1 MPRAKPISPKS
12 VEAVPRR
19 RVSFIDAMEGLMAC
33 FIIFMFG
40 SFIVVG
46 LMVQPSP
53 LQKVAGLFVAFVD
66 GFIIWMI
73 AKRYIRGR

>member
-1 MPRAKPISPKS
+1 MARAKPISPKS
-12 VEAVPRR
+12 VEAVPKR

-33 FIIFMFG
+33 FIVFMFG
-40 SFIVVG
+40 SFFVVG
-46 LMVQPSP
+46 LMAQTSPVQK
-53 LQKVAGLFVAFVD
+53 LAGLFVAFVD